1 LKKDNYKLPPKMTN
15 DSPQN
20 HLDLIATVDKLNE
33 DVKQLA
39 LNLALYLAK
48 AKKDSHTISRLEPQF
63 IRLVNSTIKV
73 VQEIAIVVRA
83 ASNLE
88 KVIYNPPSSTA
99 IKDQIEVRLN
109 SVLEQ
114 CSTILATLNKEGQ
127 PADWA

>member
-1 LKKDNYKLPPKMTN
+1 MKNM
-15 DSPQN
+15 DSQFGM
-20 HLDLIATVDKLNE
+20 DLIATVDKLNE

-48 AKKDSHTISRLEPQF
+48 VKKDSHTITRMEPQF

-73 VQEIAIVVRA
+73 VKEIAVIVRA
-83 ASNLE
+83 AANTQNM
-88 KVIYNPPSSTA
+88 VYNPPDGTA

-114 CSTILATLNKEGQ
+114 CSNILTTLKKEGQ
-127 PADWA
+127 TADWM

>member
-1 LKKDNYKLPPKMTN
+1 MTN
-15 DSPQN
+15 LDPQFGN
-20 HLDLIATVDKLNE
+20 DLIATVDKLND

-48 AKKDSHTISRLEPQF
+48 VKKDSHTVTRMEPQF

-73 VQEIAIVVRA
+73 VKEISVIVRA
-83 ASNLE
+83 AANTGNI
-88 KVIYNPPSSTA
+88 VYNPPNGTA

-114 CSTILATLNKEGQ
+114 CSYILITLKREGQ
-127 PADWA
+127 PADWT

>member
-1 LKKDNYKLPPKMTN
+1 MTN
-15 DSPQN
+15 TNTPLGQ
-20 HLDLIATVDKLNE
+20 DLIATVDKLNE

-48 AKKDSHTISRLEPQF
+48 VKKDSHTITRMEPQF

-73 VQEIAIVVRA
+73 VKEIAVIVRA
-83 ASNLE
+83 AANTE
-88 KVIYNPPSSTA
+88 KVVYDPPGDST

-114 CSTILATLNKEGQ
+114 CSNIISTLRKEGQ
-127 PADWA
+127 PADWT

>member
-1 LKKDNYKLPPKMTN
+1 MTN
-15 DSPQN
+15 HDPQFGQ
-20 HLDLIATVDKLNE
+20 DLIATVDKLNE

-48 AKKDSHTISRLEPQF
+48 VKKDSHTISRMEPQF

-73 VQEIAIVVRA
+73 VKEIAVIVRA
-83 ASNLE
+83 AANTE
-88 KVIYNPPSSTA
+88 KIVYDPPSGTI

-114 CSTILATLNKEGQ
+114 CSNIIATLKKEGQ
-127 PADWA
+127 PADWT

>member
-1 LKKDNYKLPPKMTN
+1 MTN
-15 DSPQN
+15 EAPQD
-20 HLDLIATVDKLNE
+20 HLKLIATVDKLNE

-48 AKKDSHTISRLEPQF
+48 AKKDSNAINKLEPQF

-73 VQEIAIVVRA
+73 VQEIAVVVRA

-88 KVIYNPPSSTA
+88 KVIYNPPSGTA

-114 CSTILATLNKEGQ
+114 CSTIISTLKKEGQ
-127 PADWA
+127 PADWS